1 MTVEELYE
9 KLDSKHFQD
18 PSNGDLFYNYFVY
31 QYPPEK
37 EYEIRDKIQEIK
49 QQLLRPTNY
58 IEVLTLN
65 LFEEFCNFLDAQ
77 EFDSEEPSLLKAML
91 KADAEDPEGIM
102 RAVMDMVENEAFMEY
117 VHSSIHAHITQDNG
131 KKHPYI
137 FLYGIGNMFPYMR
150 TNAFLTRYEK
160 YNETDKFKIIVFYP
174 GVVEKNDYHL
184 FGLLNDDHTYRAT
197 KLMNENE

>member
-9 KLDSKHFQD
+9 KLDSKQFQD
-18 PSNGDLFYNYFVY
+18 PSNGDLFYNYYVY

-37 EYEIRDKIQEIK
+37 EYDIRDKIQEIK
-49 QQLLRPTNY
+49 KQLLRPTNY

-65 LFEEFCNFLDAQ
+65 LFEEFCNFLDLQ

-102 RAVMDMVENEAFMEY
+102 RAVMDMAENEAFME
-117 VHSSIHAHITQDNG
+117 HIHKSIHAHIIQENG
-131 KKHPYI
+131 RKHPYI

-150 TNAFLTRYEK
+150 TNSFLTRYEK

-174 GVVEKNDYHL
+174 GIVERNDYHL
-184 FGLLNDDHTYRAT
+184 FGFLSDDHTYRAT
-197 KLMNENE
+197 ILMNGNE